1 MGVKS
6 EGLLPLFAQVK
17 QSPGSNAE
25 RLTVRKDEPG
35 YFEP

>member
-1 MGVKS
+1 MDVKN
-6 EGLLPLFAQVK
+6 EALLPLFAEVK